1 MFSLF
6 LLSLLSLFFFLYLP
20 CWWLP
25 NPFQYQQDW
34 QSTQG
39 KKKSDRANAHFLFLF
54 FFFLRATSFEHICT
68 TLLIPFRKGYL
79 KFKGDIISRTKLS
92 FFFFCSSVF
101 FFSLVI
107 KICFIHLQYNSKCTS
122 FRSLAHNSGNDGPK
136 QYNTHKK
143 RWGYC
148 ILDCA
153 LLQRSLF
160 VCWTAEIRERL
171 SAFHTKPVI
180 LNTRLSIYIYI
191 YTYIDTIYF
200 GLQKK
205 KKWTRAPVFL
215 GFLFFFFLIP
225 LL

>member
-1 MFSLF
+1 M
-6 LLSLLSLFFFLYLP
+6 
-20 CWWLP
+20 
-25 NPFQYQQDW
+25 
-34 QSTQG
+34 
-39 KKKSDRANAHFLFLF
+39 
-54 FFFLRATSFEHICT
+54 
-68 TLLIPFRKGYL
+68 
-79 KFKGDIISRTKLS
+79 
-92 FFFFCSSVF
+92 
-101 FFSLVI
+101 I
-107 KICFIHLQYNSKCTS
+107 KICFIHLKYNSKCTS

-215 GFLFFFFLIP
+215 GFLFFSFSFPFSSFFLIFP
-225 LL
+225 HFILFFFAFVRWEGVDTHHSRGALSV